1 MALDESSDIVWRFAE
16 VPAEGLRLS
25 ERTLS
30 QCRDEAKTTTA
41 VTSALYTHGV
51 PSAGFHSAPNLE
63 IDFVNKMQDQRISRA
78 TRHNESTTW
87 SRGHDTH
94 DTMINR
100 IGHHDRDPRAAEQ
113 RGTSRRFHV
122 LLSRLDKSS
131 RSVRR
136 CKSSGW
142 SGQP

>member
-63 IDFVNKMQDQRISRA
+63 IELYRFRQQDARSTYFPRDA
-78 TRHNESTTW
+78 T
-87 SRGHDTH
+87 
-94 DTMINR
+94 
-100 IGHHDRDPRAAEQ
+100 Q
-113 RGTSRRFHV
+113 
-122 LLSRLDKSS
+122 
-131 RSVRR
+131 
-136 CKSSGW
+136 
-142 SGQP
+142 